1 MKNRLR
7 MIARE
12 DEELSVCPGRGL
24 GMINMH
30 RTEKRWLLLL
40 SVIHASRS
48 RLCAAAEMHR
58 RVIAHRMDMAHR
70 A

>member
-1 MKNRLR
+1 
-7 MIARE
+7 
-12 DEELSVCPGRGL
+12 
-24 GMINMH
+24 MINIR
-30 RTEKRWLLLL
+30 RTEKRRLLLL

-58 RVIAHRMDMAHR
+58 RGIVHRMDMVHR